1 MGVVDRSSNTPQ
13 VHEDS
18 LCRVSMVGAGSMA
31 REHLRAFAD
40 VPGVVLSGI
49 HSRTRA
55 RAEALA
61 SECGVEHVCE
71 SIEDLYDRT
80 KADLVIVCVPELS
93 MNAVSQGCFA
103 FPWSVLLEKPAGYD
117 LADAEVVAAAARA
130 SGRAVFVALNR
141 RHYSSTQAAI
151 EGLGSSN
158 DRRYIRVQDQQDQA
172 AALAAGQPATVV
184 ENWMY
189 ANSIHVIDYLRLF
202 GRGRVNRV
210 RPVCAWT
217 PNLPGVVVSEIEFES
232 GDIGV
237 YEGIW
242 NGPGPW
248 AVSVSTATRRWEM
261 RPLERASYQNR
272 GERVVN
278 PVDVHPWD
286 TTFKAGF
293 RRQAELAVTAACGG
307 NAGGLATVDD
317 ALETMRLIGL
327 IFG

>member
-1 MGVVDRSSNTPQ
+1 MGVADRLSSAPERPG
-13 VHEDS
+13 HAP
-18 LCRVSMVGAGSMA
+18 CRVAMVGAGSMA

-61 SECGVEHVCE
+61 SEFGVAHVCE
-71 SIEDLYDRT
+71 SIEELHNRT
-80 KADLVIVCVPELS
+80 NADLAVVSVPELS
-93 MNAVSQGCFA
+93 MNAVSRQCFA
-103 FPWSVLLEKPAGYD
+103 FPWKVLLEKPAGYD
-117 LADAEVVAAAARA
+117 LADAEVIAAAARA
-130 SGRAVFVALNR
+130 TGRAVFVALNR

-151 EGLGSSN
+151 EDLGSSN

-184 ENWMY
+184 QNWMY

-202 GRGRVNRV
+202 GRGQIDRV
-210 RPVCAWT
+210 RPVCRWT
-217 PNLPGVVVSEIEFES
+217 PNRPGIVISEIAFES
-232 GDIGV
+232 GDVGI

-248 AVSVSTATRRWEM
+248 AVSISTPTRRWEL

-272 GERVVN
+272 GERVLQ

-286 TTFKAGF
+286 TAFKAGF
-293 RRQAELAVTAACGG
+293 RRQAELAVAAVGG
-307 NAGGLATVDD
+307 RDPGRLATLDD
-317 ALETMRLIGL
+317 ALETMRLIRL
-327 IFG
+327 IFE

>member
-1 MGVVDRSSNTPQ
+1 
-13 VHEDS
+13 
-18 LCRVSMVGAGSMA
+18 MVGAGSMA

-49 HSRTRA
+49 QSRTRG

-61 SECGVEHVCE
+61 SEFEVAHVCG
-71 SIEDLYDRT
+71 SIEELHDRT
-80 KADLVIVCVPELS
+80 RADLVVVTVPELA
-93 MNAVSQGCFA
+93 MNAVSQQCFS
-103 FPWSVLLEKPAGYD
+103 FPWTVLLEKPAGYN
-117 LADAEVVAAAARA
+117 LSDAEVIAAAARA
-130 SGRAVFVALNR
+130 SGRRVFVALNR

-151 EGLGSSN
+151 EDLGSRD

-172 AALAAGQPATVV
+172 AALAAGQPAAVV

-202 GRGRVNRV
+202 GRGRIDRV
-210 RPVCAWT
+210 KPVCGWT
-217 PNLPGVVVSEIEFES
+217 PDRPGIVISEVEFES

-248 AVSVSTATRRWEM
+248 AVNISTPARRWEM

-272 GERVVN
+272 GERVLQ
-278 PVDVHPWD
+278 PVEPHPWD
-286 TTFKAGF
+286 SSFKAGF
-293 RRQAELAVTAACGG
+293 RRQAELAVAAVHGQD
-307 NAGGLATVDD
+307 AGRLATLDD
-317 ALETMRLIGL
+317 ALETMRLIRL
-327 IFG
+327 IFE